1 VNHFLQKYAQRLGKP
16 SVKILRE
23 AMQALVNYDW
33 PGNVRE
39 LENMIERAV
48 ALCEEDLIER
58 TDLPDKLTQV
68 KIAIRDLD
76 EYEMTLDALEEQHI
90 KKVLQKVNGDKVKA
104 SQILGI
110 NLSTLYRKLTRYET

>member
-1 VNHFLQKYAQRLGKP
+1 
-16 SVKILRE
+16 
-23 AMQALVNYDW
+23 
-33 PGNVRE
+33 
-39 LENMIERAV
+39 
-48 ALCEEDLIER
+48 
-58 TDLPDKLTQV
+58 LPDKLTQV

-110 NLSTLYRKLTRYET
+110 NLSTLYRKLARYEA

>member
-1 VNHFLQKYAQRLGKP
+1 
-16 SVKILRE
+16 
-23 AMQALVNYDW
+23 MQALVNYDW

-90 KKVLQKVNGDKVKA
+90 RKVLQKVSGDKVKA

-110 NLSTLYRKLTRYET
+110 NLSTLYRKLARYEA

>member
-1 VNHFLQKYAQRLGKP
+1 
-16 SVKILRE
+16 
-23 AMQALVNYDW
+23 MQALVNYDW

-76 EYEMTLDALEEQHI
+76 EYEMTLDALESNI
-90 KKVLQKVNGDKVKA
+90 RKVLQKVNGDKVKA
-104 SQILGI
+104 AQILGI
-110 NLSTLYRKLTRYET
+110 NLSTLYRKLARYES